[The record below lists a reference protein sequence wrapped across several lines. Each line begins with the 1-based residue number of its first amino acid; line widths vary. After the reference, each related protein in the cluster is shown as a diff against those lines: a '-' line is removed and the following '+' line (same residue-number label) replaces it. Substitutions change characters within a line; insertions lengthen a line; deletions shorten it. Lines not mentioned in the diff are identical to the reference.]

1 MKINWTGCAAIAAL
15 ALMASPL
22 AAQDSE
28 AGATPAVTAE
38 PIAIPAVEAAAPAS
52 ECALHVWPTENYLGV
67 NMGLLSGFGILGA
80 VADHEVHKDKV
91 QTVKDLMR
99 DYLGPEV
106 QLQELNRM
114 GILKTLKLPENY
126 RIAIEAPTPFNE
138 DLKDNP
144 ELKAKVKAMNA
155 TIKAKKR
162 LTDSNSKCYAE
173 LITTHIFYH
182 KAMMYGSNLF
192 TGWIYRDFKDKAVAP
207 ANFTGQVKN
216 PLEDF
221 PPKTSEDIEKGK
233 VELRDAYSKDF
244 LEYVDKKVFGAA
256 KK

>member
-1 MKINWTGCAAIAAL
+1 
-15 ALMASPL
+15 
-22 AAQDSE
+22 
-28 AGATPAVTAE
+28 
-38 PIAIPAVEAAAPAS
+38 
-52 ECALHVWPTENYLGV
+52 
-67 NMGLLSGFGILGA
+67 MGLLSGFGLVGA
-80 VADHEVHKDKV
+80 LADQEVHKGKV

-99 DYLGPEV
+99 EYLGPDV

-114 GILKTLKLPENY
+114 DILKTLKLPADY
-126 RIAIEAPTPFNE
+126 RIIIEAPTPFNE

-162 LTDSNSKCYAE
+162 LTDSKSKCYAE

-192 TGWIYRDFKDKAVAP
+192 TGWIYRDFKDKVVAP
-207 ANFTGQVKN
+207 ANYTGQVKN

-221 PPKTSEDIEKGK
+221 PPKTTEDIEKAK

-244 LEYVDKKVFGAA
+244 LEYVDKKVFGVA

>member
-1 MKINWTGCAAIAAL
+1 MKKPTILSSAAFL
-15 ALMASPL
+15 ALLPTSLMAQESATAPV
-22 AAQDSE
+22 E
-28 AGATPAVTAE
+28 TPAVTTSAVAKAE
-38 PIAIPAVEAAAPAS
+38 QCE
-52 ECALHVWPTENYLGV
+52 LRVWPTENYLGV

-99 DYLGPEV
+99 EYLGPEV
-106 QLQELNRM
+106 QIDELNKA
-114 GILKTLKLPENY
+114 GLLKTLKLPENY
-126 RIAIEAPTPFNE
+126 VVIIEQPTPFNE
-138 DLKDNP
+138 DLKNNP

-162 LTDSNSKCYAE
+162 LSASTSKCYSE

-192 TGWIYRDFKDKAVAP
+192 TGWIYRDFGDKAVAIKTG
-207 ANFTGQVKN
+207 TGQVKN
-216 PLEDF
+216 PLEHF
-221 PPKTSEDIEKGK
+221 PPKTKDDIEKAK

-244 LEYVDKKVFGAA
+244 AEYVDKKVFGSA